1 MRNAPLTRLFCYPV
15 GQCLLFAAGVLAL
28 ASTSVQAGVVIGGTR
43 FVYGDKQQSITVS
56 VRNKSSIPYLLNT
69 KILPGGNWVGAE
81 KMSTAQ
87 IPFVATPPLFV
98 LQGGRE
104 NKIRLIRTGGSLP
117 SDRESLFTLSIASIP
132 SGKAGSESVQMAIRS
147 AMKLI
152 YRPAG
157 LNGDPENAYAQLEW
171 SRTDNMVM
179 VKNPTPYYV
188 TLFQLNANGHSVDEA
203 GVVAPFSQRTENW
216 CDASEVCHLRWQTV
230 NDYGHVMPAVAL
242 AVSGSTP
249 TSAAGQYQPSNPPAH
264 KTVQP

>member
-1 MRNAPLTRLFCYPV
+1 MLML
-15 GQCLLFAAGVLAL
+15 AANSVP
-28 ASTSVQAGVVIGGTR
+28 VQAGVVIGGTR
-43 FVYGDKQQSITVS
+43 FVYGEKQQSITVL
-56 VRNKSSIPYLLNT
+56 VRNKSPEPYLLKT
-69 KILPGGNWVGAE
+69 KILPGGGWAGVDKPE
-81 KMSTAQ
+81 VTQ
-87 IPFVATPPLFV
+87 EPFIATPPLFV

-104 NKIRLIRTGGSLP
+104 NKIRLIRTSGSLP

-157 LNGDPENAYAQLEW
+157 LNGNPENAYAQLEW

-188 TLFQLNANGHSVDEA
+188 TLFQLNSNGHTVDEA

-216 CDASEVCHLRWQTV
+216 CDASKVCHLRWQTI

-249 TSAAGQYQPSNPPAH
+249 TSAAGQYEPSSP
-264 KTVQP
+264 